1 MVAHQMERN
10 GMDLAHALDK
20 PLEMAKEYPVSSML
34 VVFGVGLGVGV
45 LLSQAISQLPYPAA
59 QPTMSERLTKQIYD
73 AVSSA
78 IPPSLAKQFHS
89 CAG

>member
-10 GMDLAHALDK
+10 GVDLQHALDK
-20 PLEMAKEYPVSSML
+20 PIEMAKEYPVSSML

-45 LLSQAISQLPYPAA
+45 LLSQAVAHLPYAA
-59 QPTMSERLTKQIYD
+59 AEPTVSERLAKQIYD
-73 AVSSA
+73 AVSNA

-89 CAG
+89 